1 MNYVADPY
9 VTHDDLDELVVKRGK
24 EGWVIHRIL
33 EVKHWDTAAVTIIW
47 EASSTFPDS
56 TPAPQRAGD
65 LLTGE
70 VVGCED
76 EHNFVV
82 SGTDRTSKCEN
93 CGITIEEFVNE
104 HS

>member
-1 MNYVADPY
+1 MNYVSDPY

-47 EASSTFPDS
+47 EASPYLPV
-56 TPAPQRAGD
+56 PAPPPQKAGE

-70 VVGCED
+70 GVKCGE